1 MSSLMCIVVL
11 TSDGKIILHTHHSV
25 SLDLTDNLRI
35 WNISSCGHSP
45 TNHRC
50 MVLVLGGIS
59 LVTLEHFH
67 THLPRKE
74 TKLYSVQVADFEGF
88 CISPEDTGLEQPF
101 EGLNL

>member
-1 MSSLMCIVVL
+1 MSSLKCIVFL

-35 WNISSCGHSP
+35 WNISSCEHRP
-45 TNHRC
+45 INHRC

-59 LVTLEHFH
+59 LFTLEHFH
-67 THLPRKE
+67 TDLAGKE
-74 TKLYSVQVADFEGF
+74 TKLYSVQVEDFEGF

-101 EGLNL
+101 ESLNL